1 MNLNTSQRPEELER
15 LGIRR
20 GIERLD
26 PFLIETWYDVRRPAK
41 PRE

>member
-1 MNLNTSQRPEELER
+1 MNLNTSQRPEELVR

-26 PFLIETWYDVRRPAK
+26 PFLIETPVRRQEAG
-41 PRE
+41 